1 MGLAVVALALL
12 VGIGRIYEGTHYP
25 SDVLAGW
32 ALGGVWASVC
42 LTAAEVFRRLY
53 GNGSMGFSGRTA
65 TPPTGRPSESRQDAE
80 RSVRGR
86 TGTFE
91 IGAHGSGRNPV
102 LGGG

>member
-1 MGLAVVALALL
+1 MAVVALALL
-12 VGIGRIYEGTHYP
+12 VGIGRVYEGAHYP

-53 GNGSMGFSGRTA
+53 GNGSMGFSDRAA
-65 TPPTGRPSESRQDAE
+65 TPPTGRPSEPRQDAE
-80 RSVRGR
+80 PPIRGRR

-91 IGAHGSGRNPV
+91 YGARGSGRDPV
-102 LGGG
+102 LGGWG